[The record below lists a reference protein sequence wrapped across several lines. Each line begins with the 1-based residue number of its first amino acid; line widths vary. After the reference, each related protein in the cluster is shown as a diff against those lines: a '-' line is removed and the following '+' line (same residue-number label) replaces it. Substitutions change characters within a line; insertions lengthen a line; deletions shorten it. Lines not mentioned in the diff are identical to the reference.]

1 MIQLIYYSPTV
12 PSPQIARC
20 LFIAGILRY
29 NSLPVTLGSSLE
41 DLYNSLRNQKH
52 GDWEDTMRTN
62 VSSVF
67 FTVVSFLPLLGASAR
82 KGNGRGSVLIT
93 GSIGGM
99 HHDKRV
105 DNFHYQASKAYYPLQ
120 RTRLFAPTNR

>member
-1 MIQLIYYSPTV
+1 
-12 PSPQIARC
+12 
-20 LFIAGILRY
+20 
-29 NSLPVTLGSSLE
+29 LPMTLGSSLE

-52 GDWEDTMRTN
+52 EDWEDTMRTN

-67 FTVVSFLPLLGASAR
+67 FTVVSFLPLLGAAAK

-105 DNFHYQASKAYYPLQ
+105 DNLHYQASKAYYLLQ
-120 RTRLFAPTNR
+120 RTQLFATD